1 MSLKTIGEVAREFG
15 VSTRMLRYY
24 DETGLLPSIRADA
37 SPYCLYDEES
47 VMQLQRIL
55 LLKSLRIP
63 LKQIAE
69 MLRNPGRETAAAIF
83 RERTQQIEREIAA
96 LQSVSHAL
104 KKLAA
109 DAPYPANT
117 PVPVTP
123 SNEIASERLCFMNM
137 TDSFP
142 ALAENMGPVRILYL
156 PPCTV
161 AAFRFVGESPE
172 ERAEQLL
179 TEFAESSRLS
189 EKKPDLRVF
198 GFNNPS
204 PRNDGPYGYEF
215 YATIPEEMEVP
226 APGEKK
232 FFPGGLYAA
241 HCIKM
246 GDFQEWSLLSR
257 WAETNGVYE
266 PDPSREPDGMGGCLE
281 EHLNPYLRFQEG
293 AAGHFSQLDL
303 LIPIR
308 KKEGV

>member
-24 DETGLLPSIRADA
+24 DETGLLPSIRTDA
-37 SPYCLYDEES
+37 SPYRLYDEEA

-104 KKLAA
+104 KKLAQT
-109 DAPYPANT
+109 APYPANT

-123 SNEIASERLCFMNM
+123 GNEIASERLCFMNM
-137 TDSFP
+137 SDSFP
-142 ALAENMGPVRILYL
+142 ALAETMGPVRILYL

-179 TEFAESSRLS
+179 TEFAEKSRLS
-189 EKKPDLRVF
+189 EKSRICAYSALITRPRAMTVPTAMNSMQRSRKRWK
-198 GFNNPS
+198 S
-204 PRNDGPYGYEF
+204 PPRGRKNSS
-215 YATIPEEMEVP
+215 P
-226 APGEKK
+226 AGCTPRTASKWG
-232 FFPGGLYAA
+232 
-241 HCIKM
+241 I
-246 GDFQEWSLLSR
+246 SR
-257 WAETNGVYE
+257 SGAF
-266 PDPSREPDGMGGCLE
+266 S
-281 EHLNPYLRFQEG
+281 
-293 AAGHFSQLDL
+293 AAGRKQTACMNP
-303 LIPIR
+303 IPPANRTGWADAWKSI
-308 KKEGV
+308 